1 MVRRCLGE
9 RDWGGEEQDLQNGL
23 EMLVEVQPVPVAG
36 QARLDSATGTG
47 CTKRQG
53 MHAVGKLF
61 VTQAEPWASH
71 HLTRALNLQ
80 DSLDVFLYKKVTLSS
95 FKLAL

>member
-1 MVRRCLGE
+1 MTPGRH
-9 RDWGGEEQDLQNGL
+9 DWDGEEKDFQMA
-23 EMLVEVQPVPVAG
+23 EKMLVEVQPVPVAG

-47 CTKRQG
+47 CTKRHG
-53 MHAVGKLF
+53 MNAVGKLF
-61 VTQAEPWASH
+61 ITHAERWASH

-80 DSLDVFLYKKVTLSS
+80 DSLDVFWFNKVKQSS